1 MSQDQDSAALS
12 GNQYIDT
19 QKDLQEF
26 CQKIADAEY
35 IAVDTEFVR
44 DKTYYP
50 KLCLIQIASP
60 TAIACIDPIALT
72 NLSALKPILVNPA
85 QVKIFHAAR
94 QDLEILYADVGVMPD
109 PIFDT
114 QIAATLLGLGEQ
126 IGYGNLVKACLDI
139 NLTKQHARADWEK
152 RPLSKAQLD
161 YAADDVRYLVQMYPA
176 IIGDL
181 EKHGRRDW
189 LNKDFEAL
197 TNPALYQV
205 ELSEQWQRVSGN
217 QKLRR
222 KQLAVLQELC
232 IWREQTAM
240 DKDKP
245 RKWILADNNL
255 IAIATQMPNSK
266 DKLASIRGLNSAII
280 DKQGSAII
288 NAVTKALNKP
298 EDEWP
303 TPKKRRQLTKNHE
316 ATIDALMAIAKLKA
330 NEHSISVGALVNKNE
345 LEKLVLGETGLSIQ
359 TGWRYSLVGESLV
372 HFLENK
378 VSLTYINSELT
389 IT

>member
-1 MSQDQDSAALS
+1 MSQDQESTALPV
-12 GNQYIDT
+12 NQYIDT
-19 QKDLQEF
+19 QKDLQDF
-26 CQKIADAEY
+26 CQHIADAEY

-60 TAIACIDPIALT
+60 DAIACIDPIALPD
-72 NLSALKPILVNPA
+72 LSALKPILSNPA

-94 QDLEILYADVGVMPD
+94 QDLEILYSDVGVMPN

-139 NLTKQHARADWEK
+139 SLSKQHARADWEK
-152 RPLSKAQLD
+152 RPLSKVQLD
-161 YAADDVRYLVQMYPA
+161 YAADDVRYLIQMYPG
-176 IIGDL
+176 IIEDL
-181 EKHGRRDW
+181 DKRGRRDW
-189 LNKDFEAL
+189 LNNDFAAL
-197 TNPALYQV
+197 TDPALYQV

-232 IWREQTAM
+232 IWREQMAM

-255 IAIATQMPNSK
+255 IAIATQMPNSI
-266 DKLASIRGLNSAII
+266 DKLSSIRGLNCAVI
-280 DKQGSAII
+280 DKSGKAII
-288 NAVTKALNKP
+288 NAVDKALNKQ
-298 EDEWP
+298 EEQWP
-303 TPKKRRQLTKNHE
+303 SPKKRRQLTKNHE

-330 NEHSISVGALVNKNE
+330 VEHSISVGALINRNE

-359 TGWRYSLVGESLV
+359 SGWRYSLIGETLV

-378 VSLTYINSELT
+378 VSLSYSNGELT